1 MQMIDNKTVASTGRL
16 AWLDFMRVTA
26 CLMVMVIHSTE
37 PFYLG
42 GEGGLIL
49 TATDAFWVA
58 VFEGLCRCCVPLFL
72 MASAYLQFPLRYSTG
87 EFFRRRTVRI
97 LIPMLLW
104 TVVYA
109 LVWGE
114 PIENF
119 KGLLLNFN
127 YAAGHLW
134 FVYML
139 VGVYL
144 LMPLLSPWAE
154 KVSAKELEVY
164 LGIWLVTTLFP
175 FIREAAG
182 GVAPLIQAADG
193 LPAQALFPLWGE
205 ASWNAYGSF
214 YYVSGFIGYMLVGL
228 YLKKFL
234 VRTPWIRWTGWSLF
248 LMGFLAIVHG
258 LLRRFSATGEVFPLG
273 GDLSVAVAWET
284 PITFCSLP
292 VVLTSV
298 GLMLV
303 FRCLPEDEPIS
314 GASAHHLVAEKGSP
328 SGGGFYWHIIL
339 PLSKAGYGMYLM
351 HMLVLARFSALYRN
365 WLGLGAEG
373 LLGYWTTPV
382 QIVATALSSFVVVGL
397 IAVLIQRIPRVGKY
411 MAG

>member
-1 MQMIDNKTVASTGRL
+1 MRQREI
-16 AWLDFMRVTA
+16 WLDFLRVTA
-26 CLMVMVIHSTE
+26 CFMVMVIHSTE

-42 GEGGLIL
+42 GEGGQIL

-58 VFEGLCRCCVPLFL
+58 IFEGLCRCCVPLFL
-72 MASAYLQFPLRYSTG
+72 IASSYLQFPLHYSAG
-87 EFFRRRTVRI
+87 EFFHRRAVRI

-114 PIENF
+114 PIDNF

-144 LMPLLSPWAE
+144 IMPLLSPWAE
-154 KVSAKELEVY
+154 KVSSRELEVY

-175 FIREAAG
+175 FVREAAG

-205 ASWNAYGSF
+205 ASWNAYGTF
-214 YYVSGFIGYMLVGL
+214 YYVSGFIGYLLVGL

-234 VRTPWIRWTGWSLF
+234 VQSRWLRWTGWSLF
-248 LMGFLAIVHG
+248 LMGFVAIARG
-258 LLRRFSATGEVFPLG
+258 LLNRFSATGEVFPLT
-273 GDLSVAVAWET
+273 GDLAVAVAWET

-298 GLMLV
+298 GLVLV
-303 FRCLPEDEPIS
+303 FMQGRQNGE
-314 GASAHHLVAEKGSP
+314 SP
-328 SGGGFYWHIIL
+328 FYRHIIL
-339 PLSKAGYGMYLM
+339 PLSQAGYGMYLI
-351 HMLVLARFSALYRN
+351 HMLVLAQFSALYRN

-382 QIVATALSSFVVVGL
+382 QILATALSSFVVVGL
-397 IAVLIQRIPRVGKY
+397 LAVVIQRLPKVGKY
-411 MAG
+411 LMG

>member
-1 MQMIDNKTVASTGRL
+1 MQEIMPTQQREV
-16 AWLDFMRVTA
+16 WLDFLRVTA
-26 CLMVMVIHSTE
+26 CFMVMVIHSTE

-42 GEGGLIL
+42 GEGAQIL

-72 MASAYLQFPLRYSTG
+72 IASSYLQFPLHYSAG
-87 EFFRRRTVRI
+87 DFFRRRAVRI
-97 LIPMLLW
+97 LIPMALW

-144 LMPLLSPWAE
+144 IMPLLSPWAE
-154 KVSAKELEVY
+154 KVSARELEIY
-164 LGIWLVTTLFP
+164 LGIWLITTLFP
-175 FIREAAG
+175 FVREAAAG
-182 GVAPLIQAADG
+182 GPAPLIQAADG
-193 LPAQALFPLWGE
+193 LPAAAQFPLWGE
-205 ASWNAYGSF
+205 ASWNAYGTF
-214 YYVSGFIGYMLVGL
+214 YYVSGFIGYLLVGL

-234 VRTPWIRWTGWSLF
+234 VRSRWLRWTGWSLF
-248 LMGFLAIVHG
+248 LMGFVAIVRG
-258 LLRRFSATGEVFPLG
+258 LLNRFSATGEVFPLT
-273 GDLSVAVAWET
+273 GDLAVAVAWET

-303 FRCLPEDEPIS
+303 FMQGRQNGE
-314 GASAHHLVAEKGSP
+314 SP
-328 SGGGFYWHIIL
+328 FYRHIIL
-339 PLSKAGYGMYLM
+339 PLSQAGYGMYLI
-351 HMLVLARFSALYRN
+351 HMLVLAQFSALYRN

-382 QIVATALSSFVVVGL
+382 QILATALSSFVVVGL
-397 IAVLIQRIPRVGKY
+397 LAVVIQRLPKVGKY
-411 MAG
+411 LMG

>member
-1 MQMIDNKTVASTGRL
+1 MKQREI
-16 AWLDFMRVTA
+16 WLDFLRVTA
-26 CLMVMVIHSTE
+26 CFMVMVIHSTE

-42 GEGGLIL
+42 GEGAQIL

-72 MASAYLQFPLRYSTG
+72 IASSYLQFPLHYSAG
-87 EFFRRRTVRI
+87 EFFRRRAVRI
-97 LIPMLLW
+97 LIPMVFW

-114 PIENF
+114 PIDNL

-144 LMPLLSPWAE
+144 IMPLLSPWAE
-154 KVSAKELEVY
+154 KVSSRELEVY
-164 LGIWLVTTLFP
+164 LGIWLLTTLFP
-175 FIREAAG
+175 FVREAAG

-193 LPAQALFPLWGE
+193 LPAQAFFPLWGE
-205 ASWNAYGSF
+205 ASWNAYGTF
-214 YYVSGFIGYMLVGL
+214 YYVSGFIGYLLVGL

-234 VRTPWIRWTGWSLF
+234 VRSRWLRWTGWSLF
-248 LMGFLAIVHG
+248 LMGFVAIVRG
-258 LLRRFSATGEVFPLG
+258 LLNRFSATGEVFPLS
-273 GDLSVAVAWET
+273 GDLAVAVAWET

-298 GLMLV
+298 GLVLV
-303 FRCLPEDEPIS
+303 FLQGRQNGE
-314 GASAHHLVAEKGSP
+314 SP
-328 SGGGFYWHIIL
+328 FYRHIIL
-339 PLSKAGYGMYLM
+339 PLSQAGYGMYLI
-351 HMLVLARFSALYRN
+351 HMLVLAQFSALYRN

-382 QIVATALSSFVVVGL
+382 QILATALSSFVVVGVL
-397 IAVLIQRIPRVGKY
+397 AVALQRIPKVGKY
-411 MAG
+411 LMG

>member
-1 MQMIDNKTVASTGRL
+1 MPTQQREV
-16 AWLDFMRVTA
+16 WLDFLRVTA
-26 CLMVMVIHSTE
+26 CFMVMVIHSTE

-42 GEGGLIL
+42 GEGAQIL

-72 MASAYLQFPLRYSTG
+72 IASSYLQFPLHYSAG
-87 EFFRRRTVRI
+87 EFFRRRAVRI
-97 LIPMLLW
+97 LIPMALW

-114 PIENF
+114 PVENF
-119 KGLLLNFN
+119 KGLVLNFN

-144 LMPLLSPWAE
+144 IMPLLSPWAE
-154 KVSAKELEVY
+154 KVSARELEIY
-164 LGIWLVTTLFP
+164 LGIWLITTLFP
-175 FIREAAG
+175 FVREAAAG
-182 GVAPLIQAADG
+182 GPAPLIQAADG
-193 LPAQALFPLWGE
+193 LPAAAQFPLWGE
-205 ASWNAYGSF
+205 ASWNAYGTF
-214 YYVSGFIGYMLVGL
+214 YYISGFIGYLLVGL

-234 VRTPWIRWTGWSLF
+234 VRNRWLRWTGWSLF
-248 LMGFLAIVHG
+248 LMGFVAIVRG
-258 LLRRFSATGEVFPLG
+258 LLNRFSATGEVFPLS
-273 GDLSVAVAWET
+273 GDLAVAVAWET

-298 GLMLV
+298 GLVLV
-303 FRCLPEDEPIS
+303 FMQVRQYGE
-314 GASAHHLVAEKGSP
+314 SP
-328 SGGGFYWHIIL
+328 FYRHIIL
-339 PLSKAGYGMYLM
+339 PLSQAGYGMYLI
-351 HMLVLARFSALYRN
+351 HMLVLAQFSALFRN

-382 QIVATALSSFVVVGL
+382 QILATALSSFVVVGL
-397 IAVLIQRIPRVGKY
+397 LAVAIQRIPKVGKY
-411 MAG
+411 LMG

>member
-1 MQMIDNKTVASTGRL
+1 MPTQQREV
-16 AWLDFMRVTA
+16 WLDFLRVTA
-26 CLMVMVIHSTE
+26 CFMVMVIHSTE

-42 GEGGLIL
+42 GEGAQIL

-72 MASAYLQFPLRYSTG
+72 IASSYLQFPLHYSAG
-87 EFFRRRTVRI
+87 EFFRRRAVRI
-97 LIPMLLW
+97 LIPMALW

-114 PIENF
+114 PVENF
-119 KGLLLNFN
+119 KGLVLNFN

-144 LMPLLSPWAE
+144 IMPLLSPWAE
-154 KVSAKELEVY
+154 KVSARELEIY
-164 LGIWLVTTLFP
+164 LGIWLITTLFP
-175 FIREAAG
+175 FVREAAAG
-182 GVAPLIQAADG
+182 GPAPLIQAADG
-193 LPAQALFPLWGE
+193 LPAAAQFPLWGE
-205 ASWNAYGSF
+205 ASWNAYGTF
-214 YYVSGFIGYMLVGL
+214 YYISGFIGYLLVGL

-234 VRTPWIRWTGWSLF
+234 VRNRWLRWTGWSLF
-248 LMGFLAIVHG
+248 LMGFVAIVRG
-258 LLRRFSATGEVFPLG
+258 LLNRFSATGEVFPLT
-273 GDLSVAVAWET
+273 GDLAVAVAWET

-292 VVLTSV
+292 VVLTAV

-303 FRCLPEDEPIS
+303 FMQGRQNGE
-314 GASAHHLVAEKGSP
+314 SP
-328 SGGGFYWHIIL
+328 FYRHIIL
-339 PLSKAGYGMYLM
+339 PLSQAGYGMYLI
-351 HMLVLARFSALYRN
+351 HMLVLAQFSALYRN

-382 QIVATALSSFVVVGL
+382 QILATALSSFVVVGL
-397 IAVLIQRIPRVGKY
+397 LAVVIQRLPKVGKY
-411 MAG
+411 LMG

>member
-1 MQMIDNKTVASTGRL
+1 MRQREI
-16 AWLDFMRVTA
+16 WLDFLRVTA
-26 CLMVMVIHSTE
+26 CFMVMVIHSTE

-42 GEGGLIL
+42 GEGAQIL

-58 VFEGLCRCCVPLFL
+58 IFEGLCRCCVPLFL
-72 MASAYLQFPLRYSTG
+72 IASSYLQFPLHYSAG
-87 EFFRRRTVRI
+87 EFFRRRAVRI

-114 PIENF
+114 PIDNF

-144 LMPLLSPWAE
+144 IMPLLSPWAE
-154 KVSAKELEVY
+154 RVSSRELEVY

-175 FIREAAG
+175 FVREAAG

-205 ASWNAYGSF
+205 ASWNAYGTF
-214 YYVSGFIGYMLVGL
+214 YYVSGFIGYLLVGL

-234 VRTPWIRWTGWSLF
+234 VQSRWLRWTGWSLF
-248 LMGFLAIVHG
+248 LMGFVAIVRG
-258 LLRRFSATGEVFPLG
+258 LLNRFSATGEVFPLT
-273 GDLSVAVAWET
+273 GDLAVAVAWET

-303 FRCLPEDEPIS
+303 FMQGRQNGE
-314 GASAHHLVAEKGSP
+314 SP
-328 SGGGFYWHIIL
+328 FYRHIIL
-339 PLSKAGYGMYLM
+339 PLSQAGYGMYLI
-351 HMLVLARFSALYRN
+351 HMLVLAQFSALYRN

-382 QIVATALSSFVVVGL
+382 QILATALSSFVVVGL
-397 IAVLIQRIPRVGKY
+397 LAVAIQRLPKVGKY
-411 MAG
+411 LMG

>member
-1 MQMIDNKTVASTGRL
+1 MPTQQREV
-16 AWLDFMRVTA
+16 WLDFLRVTA
-26 CLMVMVIHSTE
+26 CFMVMVIHSTE

-42 GEGGLIL
+42 GEGAQIL

-72 MASAYLQFPLRYSTG
+72 IASSYLQFPLHYSAG
-87 EFFRRRTVRI
+87 EFFRRRAVRI
-97 LIPMLLW
+97 LIPMALW

-114 PIENF
+114 PVENF
-119 KGLLLNFN
+119 KGLVLNFN

-144 LMPLLSPWAE
+144 IMPLLSPWAE
-154 KVSAKELEVY
+154 KVSARELEIY
-164 LGIWLVTTLFP
+164 LGIWLITTLFP
-175 FIREAAG
+175 FVREAAAG
-182 GVAPLIQAADG
+182 GPAPLIQAADG
-193 LPAQALFPLWGE
+193 LPAAAQFPLWGE
-205 ASWNAYGSF
+205 ASWNAYGTF
-214 YYVSGFIGYMLVGL
+214 YYISGFIGYLLVGL

-234 VRTPWIRWTGWSLF
+234 VRNRWLRWTGWSLF
-248 LMGFLAIVHG
+248 LMGFVAIVRG
-258 LLRRFSATGEVFPLG
+258 LLNRFSATGEVFPLS
-273 GDLSVAVAWET
+273 GDLAVAVAWET

-292 VVLTSV
+292 VVLTAV

-303 FRCLPEDEPIS
+303 FMQGRQNGE
-314 GASAHHLVAEKGSP
+314 SP
-328 SGGGFYWHIIL
+328 FYRHIIL
-339 PLSKAGYGMYLM
+339 PLSQAGYGMYLI
-351 HMLVLARFSALYRN
+351 HMLVLAQFSALYRN

-382 QIVATALSSFVVVGL
+382 QILATALSSFVVVGVL
-397 IAVLIQRIPRVGKY
+397 AVAIQRIPKVGKY
-411 MAG
+411 LMG

>member
-1 MQMIDNKTVASTGRL
+1 MRQREI
-16 AWLDFMRVTA
+16 WLDFLRVTA
-26 CLMVMVIHSTE
+26 CFMVMVIHSTE

-42 GEGGLIL
+42 GEGAQIL

-58 VFEGLCRCCVPLFL
+58 IFEGLCRCCVPLFL
-72 MASAYLQFPLRYSTG
+72 IASSYLQFPLHYSAG
-87 EFFRRRTVRI
+87 EFFRRRAVRI
-97 LIPMLLW
+97 LIPMLIW

-114 PIENF
+114 PIDNF

-144 LMPLLSPWAE
+144 IMPLLSPWAE
-154 KVSAKELEVY
+154 KVSSRELEIY

-175 FIREAAG
+175 FVRETAG

-205 ASWNAYGSF
+205 ASWNAYGMF
-214 YYVSGFIGYMLVGL
+214 YYVSGFIGYLLVGL

-234 VRTPWIRWTGWSLF
+234 VRSRWLRWTGWSLF
-248 LMGFLAIVHG
+248 LMGFVAIVRG
-258 LLRRFSATGEVFPLG
+258 LLNRFSATGEVFPLTG
-273 GDLSVAVAWET
+273 NLAVAVAWET

-303 FRCLPEDEPIS
+303 FMQGRQNGE
-314 GASAHHLVAEKGSP
+314 SP
-328 SGGGFYWHIIL
+328 FYRHIIL
-339 PLSKAGYGMYLM
+339 PLSQAGYGMYLI
-351 HMLVLARFSALYRN
+351 HMLVLAQFSALYRN

-382 QIVATALSSFVVVGL
+382 QILGTALSSFVVVGL
-397 IAVLIQRIPRVGKY
+397 IAVVLQRIPKLGKY
-411 MAG
+411 LMG